1 MKNIREPLNFDLEK
15 INGKNLHFKFNGK
28 EYDAETGNYYYGAR
42 YMNPKWNIFLTP
54 DPALESYP
62 GISPYA
68 YTLNN
73 PVRYVDPTGMFVEDH
88 DYTIDED
95 GNIEKVRH
103 IENSTF
109 DRLHTKE
116 NWRSGI
122 DDKGIDVQDQNI
134 LFSLSEDDQNYT
146 INTFWGKKIGAW
158 SKTSNKIDAYNVFK
172 FASDNSKVE
181 WKLEEYTN
189 NKFLLGNNH
198 FSEAVGAM
206 RNVSGY
212 SIEDLIVEYHSHLG
226 KTINDNVASG
236 YPGDQNVAARIIQ
249 NLLDKKI
256 DYSKHPRFFIYM
268 PHLQEKF
275 EYNPWNNRIN
285 PSKVNNYKDLY

>member
-1 MKNIREPLNFDLEK
+1 YIGSERINSKLGTVNNLGLLCEEMGSYDLINDMNSRTQQANQQLDKLYQDLDKELEIATPYLYSTSHSLVCGFKSHNPELYDAYWYHPDHLGSSSYITNTTGEISQHMEYLPFGETLVEEHLNSY
-15 INGKNLHFKFNGK
+15 NSPFKFNGK
-28 EYDAETGNYYYGAR
+28 EYDAETGNYYMSAR
-42 YMNPKWNIFLTP
+42 YYSPKYNLMLSV
-54 DPALESYP
+54 DPASELYP

-73 PVRYVDPTGMFVEDH
+73 PVRYVDPTGMYVEDH

-116 NWRSGI
+116 NLRSGI

-172 FASDNSKVE
+172 F
-181 WKLEEYTN
+181 
-189 NKFLLGNNH
+189 
-198 FSEAVGAM
+198 
-206 RNVSGY
+206 
-212 SIEDLIVEYHSHLG
+212 
-226 KTINDNVASG
+226 
-236 YPGDQNVAARIIQ
+236 
-249 NLLDKKI
+249 
-256 DYSKHPRFFIYM
+256 
-268 PHLQEKF
+268 
-275 EYNPWNNRIN
+275 
-285 PSKVNNYKDLY
+285 